1 MLAEPSP
8 RPTLT
13 VVLWRTV
20 TATPVFLIVKS
31 SCRKFN
37 HSSITEVINCG
48 AKNWIHVIKM
58 LYHTAAVYKHQLYTH
73 IPMQVVNLGM
83 FRQITDLGKRRLSD
97 YRERTDY
104 LLTNPHYFIFSPC
117 SEKSQCARQVSPPA
131 LISQHCPRWYLEWA
145 SRQTP
150 QSQRAVCISSTCK
163 TARASGDIHT
173 GGKFK
178 GVGRM
183 PTSGH

>member
-104 LLTNPHYFIFSPC
+104 LLVNPHYFIFSPC
-117 SEKSQCARQVSPPA
+117 SEKSQCARQGQSSCPYLTALPA
-131 LISQHCPRWYLEWA
+131 VVPGMGLQTNTSESKSCMHFRHTQNGKSQWR
-145 SRQTP
+145 
-150 QSQRAVCISSTCK
+150 
-163 TARASGDIHT
+163 HT
-173 GGKFK
+173 YWGQ
-178 GVGRM
+178 V
-183 PTSGH
+183 